1 MSNSVGEVWATIL
14 FLSGNHAQ
22 EIHTHQCFI
31 FFSAIYTNVDRTTVC
46 QDPDIL
52 LPWQHDVTTFILYTP
67 L

>member
-1 MSNSVGEVWATIL
+1 MGYHFVPEWKSCTGNSYSSM
-14 FLSGNHAQ
+14 FY
-22 EIHTHQCFI
+22 